1 MNLETLQSKWEQDSV
16 IGDDLSDESKR
27 IPSLHCEYIKLYN
40 EFNLLKKKSEWDL
53 KTIRRQRWEY
63 YTGKA
68 DPEVYAEEP
77 FDFKVLKTDIDR
89 YIDSDEKIQKAQLK
103 FEYYQQV
110 SFFLESVLTQI
121 RDRQWQIRNAI
132 EFQKLTLGYG

>member
-1 MNLETLQSKWEQDSV
+1 MDLETLQNKWEKDCK
-16 IGDDLSDESKR
+16 IGDELSDESKK

-40 EFNLLKKKSEWDL
+40 EFNLMKKNTEFRLKCMMRE
-53 KTIRRQRWEY
+53 RWEY

-68 DPEVYAEEP
+68 DPKVYEEEP
-77 FDFKVLKTDIDR
+77 FDFKVMKQDVDR
-89 YIDSDEKIQKAQLK
+89 YLYGDKKIQRLQMKI
-103 FEYYQQV
+103 EYQSQCV
-110 SFFLESVLTQI
+110 FFLDSVLNQI

>member
-1 MNLETLQSKWEQDSV
+1 MDLETLQNKWEKDCK
-16 IGDDLSDESKR
+16 IGDELSDESKK

-40 EFNLLKKKSEWDL
+40 EFNLMKKNTEFRLKCMMRE
-53 KTIRRQRWEY
+53 RWEY

-68 DPEVYAEEP
+68 DPKVYEEEP
-77 FDFKVLKTDIDR
+77 FDFKVMKQDVDR
-89 YIDSDEKIQKAQLK
+89 YLYGDKKIQRLQMKI
-103 FEYYQQV
+103 EYQSQCV
-110 SFFLESVLTQI
+110 FFLDSVLTQI

>member
-1 MNLETLQSKWEQDSV
+1 MNLETLQNKWEKDCK
-16 IGDDLSDESKR
+16 IGDELSDESKK

-40 EFNLLKKKSEWDL
+40 EFNLMKKNTEFRLKCMMRE
-53 KTIRRQRWEY
+53 RWEY

-68 DPEVYAEEP
+68 DPKVYEEEP
-77 FDFKVLKTDIDR
+77 FDFKVMKQDVDR
-89 YIDSDEKIQKAQLK
+89 YLYGDKKIQRLQMKI
-103 FEYYQQV
+103 EYQSQCV
-110 SFFLESVLTQI
+110 FFLDSVLTQI

>member
-1 MNLETLQSKWEQDSV
+1 MDLETLQNKWEKDCK
-16 IGDDLSDESKR
+16 IGDELSDESKK

-40 EFNLLKKKSEWDL
+40 EFNLMKKNTEFRL
-53 KTIRRQRWEY
+53 ICMMRERWEY

-68 DPEVYAEEP
+68 DPKVYEEEP
-77 FDFKVLKTDIDR
+77 FDFKVMKQDVDR
-89 YIDSDEKIQKAQLK
+89 YLYGDKKIQRLQMKI
-103 FEYYQQV
+103 EYQSQCV
-110 SFFLESVLTQI
+110 FFLDSVLTQI

>member
-1 MNLETLQSKWEQDSV
+1 MDLETLQNKWEKDCK
-16 IGDDLSDESKR
+16 IGDELSDESKK

-40 EFNLLKKKSEWDL
+40 EFNLMKKNTEFRLKCMMRE
-53 KTIRRQRWEY
+53 RWEY

-68 DPEVYAEEP
+68 DPKVYEEEP
-77 FDFKVLKTDIDR
+77 FDFKVMKQDVDR
-89 YIDSDEKIQKAQLK
+89 YLYGDKKIQKLQMK
-103 FEYYQQV
+103 IEYQSQCV
-110 SFFLESVLTQI
+110 FFLDSVLTQI

>member
-1 MNLETLQSKWEQDSV
+1 MDLETLQNKWEKDCK
-16 IGDDLSDESKR
+16 IGDELSDESKK

-40 EFNLLKKKSEWDL
+40 EFNLMKKNTEFRLKCMMRE
-53 KTIRRQRWEY
+53 RWEY

-68 DPEVYAEEP
+68 DPKVYEEEP
-77 FDFKVLKTDIDR
+77 FDFKVMKQDVDR
-89 YIDSDEKIQKAQLK
+89 YLYGDKKIQKLQMK
-103 FEYYQQV
+103 IEYQSQCV
-110 SFFLESVLTQI
+110 FFLESVLTQI

>member
-1 MNLETLQSKWEQDSV
+1 MNLETLQNKWEKDCK
-16 IGDDLSDESKR
+16 IGDELSDESKK

-40 EFNLLKKKSEWDL
+40 EFNLMKKNTEFQLKCMMRE
-53 KTIRRQRWEY
+53 RWEY

-68 DPEVYAEEP
+68 DPKVYQEEP
-77 FDFKVLKTDIDR
+77 FDFKVMKQDVDR
-89 YIDSDEKIQKAQLK
+89 YLYGDKKIQKLQMK
-103 FEYYQQV
+103 IEYQSQCV
-110 SFFLESVLTQI
+110 FFLESVLTQI